1 MDFGFNPLVPR
12 PIDRPTPVPL
22 GGNDVDLTALD
33 DAKIFAAPDDP
44 AMWPT
49 WRAQLAAW
57 CDDARARN
65 AFTGS
70 LYDRPDSAWASRC
83 FAVAQ
88 VWLWDELLYDAI
100 ARRFTP
106 DRFLADARDRLGGLD
121 GLVLWHAYPVIGIDD
136 RNQWDFYRDVPG
148 LTGLVDA
155 LHGAG
160 IRVFVDYNP
169 WDTGTRR
176 SSDDVS
182 ELAELVHDLGADGVF
197 LDTLKE
203 ANPAL
208 VDALEQARPGIALE
222 GESKLPLARIGDH
235 SLSWAQWFA
244 DSPVPGV
251 LRAHWYERRHMQH
264 HVRRWNR
271 DHSAELQSA
280 WFNGVGVMVWEVVFG
295 AWVGWNPR
303 DAATLRRMLPLQRV
317 LANVLHAGTW
327 TPLAPLDAAAIAA
340 GVFASRYELNGLTVW
355 TLVNR
360 GDTDWSGPVVPL
372 EPQGTQE
379 AFVDLTGGRRLN
391 PSERPR
397 TVVPAHGIGGLLRIA
412 PGADN
417 LGADLDRALAIVLAV
432 PQTADAAFPHA
443 RAHRIGGLPGPQ
455 PTPTQAG
462 RSLRTDPA
470 SVLVPA
476 GQHVLTVRFRARETG
491 MYDGA
496 PYVDEW
502 KPLPPRLHDQ
512 RTLERVATLD
522 EPVAV
527 ASAEVSNREFAEF
540 LGATGYRPHTSHR
553 FLSHW
558 AAGVDGSLVTAP
570 TGAMDEPVTFVDL
583 DDARAYAAWVGGRL
597 PNEDEWQLAAHRP
610 GFVRRIPAVW
620 NWTESEYT
628 DGRTRFVMLK
638 GGADHATP
646 GSEWYFD
653 GGVREPEFAAKYLM
667 PGLGVAR
674 SSSIG
679 FRCAWSAA
687 VEATD
692 EAMP

>member
-1 MDFGFNPLVPR
+1 
-12 PIDRPTPVPL
+12 
-22 GGNDVDLTALD
+22 
-33 DAKIFAAPDDP
+33 
-44 AMWPT
+44 
-49 WRAQLAAW
+49 
-57 CDDARARN
+57 
-65 AFTGS
+65 
-70 LYDRPDSAWASRC
+70 
-83 FAVAQ
+83 
-88 VWLWDELLYDAI
+88 
-100 ARRFTP
+100 
-106 DRFLADARDRLGGLD
+106 
-121 GLVLWHAYPVIGIDD
+121 
-136 RNQWDFYRDVPG
+136 
-148 LTGLVDA
+148 
-155 LHGAG
+155 
-160 IRVFVDYNP
+160 
-169 WDTGTRR
+169 
-176 SSDDVS
+176 
-182 ELAELVHDLGADGVF
+182 
-197 LDTLKE
+197 
-203 ANPAL
+203 
-208 VDALEQARPGIALE
+208 
-222 GESKLPLARIGDH
+222 
-235 SLSWAQWFA
+235 
-244 DSPVPGV
+244 
-251 LRAHWYERRHMQH
+251 
-264 HVRRWNR
+264 
-271 DHSAELQSA
+271 
-280 WFNGVGVMVWEVVFG
+280 
-295 AWVGWNPR
+295 
-303 DAATLRRMLPLQRV
+303 
-317 LANVLHAGTW
+317 
-327 TPLAPLDAAAIAA
+327 
-340 GVFASRYELNGLTVW
+340 
-355 TLVNR
+355 
-360 GDTDWSGPVVPL
+360 
-372 EPQGTQE
+372 
-379 AFVDLTGGRRLN
+379 
-391 PSERPR
+391 
-397 TVVPAHGIGGLLRIA
+397 
-412 PGADN
+412 
-417 LGADLDRALAIVLAV
+417 
-432 PQTADAAFPHA
+432 
-443 RAHRIGGLPGPQ
+443 
-455 PTPTQAG
+455 
-462 RSLRTDPA
+462 
-470 SVLVPA
+470 
-476 GQHVLTVRFRARETG
+476 

-527 ASAEVSNREFAEF
+527 ASAEVSNQEFAEF